1 MFNVITHPAALD
13 ELLELPDDLRGRMTR
28 LIERLEKEGN
38 KLKMPHSRV
47 IGGGLFELRVGDK
60 NIARTLYAYATGNE
74 IYLLHA
80 FVETTKYN
88 KQKTPVKAIEIA
100 RTRLKE
106 MN

>member
-28 LIERLEKEGN
+28 LIERLEREGN

-80 FVETTKYN
+80 FVKKT
-88 KQKTPVKAIEIA
+88 QKTPVKAIEIA